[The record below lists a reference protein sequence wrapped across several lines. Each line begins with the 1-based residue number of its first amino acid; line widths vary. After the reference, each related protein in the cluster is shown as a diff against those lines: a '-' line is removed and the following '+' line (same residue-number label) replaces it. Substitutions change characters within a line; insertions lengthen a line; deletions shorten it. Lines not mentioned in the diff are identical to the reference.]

1 MSQSQLGVYYAC
13 VNNKDEKVNY
23 QNALLVALPPVID
36 LERFRK
42 AVYDTLCAHP
52 YLASR
57 VVFDDDGM
65 PQMES
70 GEFPGMEE
78 TVPVY
83 SVDSLEEARRG
94 FARTMDPHG
103 ERLWRTEIYKT
114 SNGEAWFYFD
124 THHVITDGFSLIVFN
139 QEVERCYNGQQ
150 PIGETIDGS
159 IIAQEEEALRAD
171 EAKMAEA
178 REWYAKTFCDA
189 ADTDS
194 LPLPEST
201 QKGAADEISYKQ
213 YPLSVTKEE
222 IQAIRQKWDV
232 KESTLM
238 QATWGLLLAA
248 YSAEDKASYCTVYH
262 GRSDS
267 RHQSSVTM
275 MVHTLPVFVQTRGDE
290 TLGELF
296 SSLKEQM
303 DTVQQLQYYAYQD
316 AVRDLGLNNQVIFV
330 YQGSLFSDRL
340 SLHLDGHLLKTED
353 LRNLTPGWKLAAEL
367 IEIQDGYSLKL
378 GYSSSDYS
386 DAFMAE
392 LADSYGAILR
402 SMVSA
407 DTVREVE
414 YALPEQIQWLNELN
428 PKVKP
433 VYTQTLVERFKQH
446 VAERPNDI
454 FCVAGDKR
462 LTFAEVDK
470 LTDSIDSSYTVRCGE
485 HVVGFSVPR
494 DEKMVLAP
502 LAIAKAG
509 LTQLPLDSSYPE
521 ERLSFMQQDAA
532 GYNGTEAF
540 VLLYTS
546 GTTGTPKGVM
556 LSEENI
562 RNLTAFNAKRIGLT
576 ASSNYASYAGY
587 GFDAFQ
593 VDFWTCVWAGATFHV
608 LSDDVRFDLEN
619 LYTYFVKEGITHC
632 FMTTQMATQM
642 AISYPDIPGFQLLET
657 GGEKLM
663 SIDPPINS

>member
-57 VVFDDDGM
+57 VVLDDDGM
-65 PQMES
+65 PRMES
-70 GEFPGMEE
+70 GVFPGMEE

-171 EAKMAEA
+171 EAKIAEA

-433 VYTQTLVERFKQH
+433 VYTQTLVERFEQH

-619 LYTYFVKEGITHC
+619 LYGYFVKEGITHC
-632 FMTTQMATQM
+632 FMTTQMA
-642 AISYPDIPGFQLLET
+642 IP
-657 GGEKLM
+657 
-663 SIDPPINS
+663 

>member
-57 VVFDDDGM
+57 VVLDDDGM
-65 PQMES
+65 PRMES

-94 FARTMDPHG
+94 FARTMGPHG

-433 VYTQTLVERFKQH
+433 VYTQALVERFKQH

-546 GTTGTPKGVM
+546 GTTGTP
-556 LSEENI
+556 
-562 RNLTAFNAKRIGLT
+562 R
-576 ASSNYASYAGY
+576 
-587 GFDAFQ
+587 
-593 VDFWTCVWAGATFHV
+593 
-608 LSDDVRFDLEN
+608 
-619 LYTYFVKEGITHC
+619 
-632 FMTTQMATQM
+632 
-642 AISYPDIPGFQLLET
+642 
-657 GGEKLM
+657 
-663 SIDPPINS
+663 